1 MVHRSKDMRAL
12 LLTRY
17 GHEGPS
23 SRYRMFQ
30 FIPYLE
36 NAGIECTVQSFFR
49 EGYTELR
56 FSNPKALLGRTLED
70 YKERIKVL
78 KRTKDI
84 DVILLEKEFFP
95 YFPNI
100 LEDRFIPEHI
110 PYVCDYDDAWFHVYD
125 YHRNPV
131 VRFGLSDKIPEV
143 MKRAASVIVGSEYI
157 ARFATRYC
165 RDVELLPTVIDLN
178 LYPSAQPPD
187 NIETPFTI
195 GWIGSQS
202 TLSHLRT
209 IETTLD
215 EFCSKRDARVVIIGP
230 TSPIPKIKSL
240 EMIPWS
246 HDSEVMDLS
255 MIDVGIM
262 PLPDTPVARGKCAF
276 KLIQYMACW
285 KPVIASPVG
294 ETVNVVKEG
303 ENGFLASTN
312 KDWVFALDRLFHD
325 REYGKGL
332 GAAGRKTVERNYC
345 LSVTAPRLATVLRR
359 AAVSGRNK

>member
-1 MVHRSKDMRAL
+1 MVHRSKDIRAL

-36 NAGIECTVQSFFR
+36 LAGIECTVQSFFR
-49 EGYTELR
+49 EGYTDLR
-56 FSNPKALLGRTLED
+56 FSNPKALLGRTIED
-70 YKERIKVL
+70 YKERIKIL
-78 KRTKDI
+78 KRIKDI
-84 DVILLEKEFFP
+84 DVIFLEKEFFP
-95 YFPNI
+95 YIPNI
-100 LEDRFIPEHI
+100 MESRFIPEHI
-110 PYVCDYDDAWFHVYD
+110 PYVCDYDDAWFHVYNN
-125 YHRNPV
+125 HRNPM

-143 MKRAASVIVGSEYI
+143 MKRATSVIVGSEYI
-157 ARFATRYC
+157 ARFAARYC

-187 NIETPFTI
+187 EIGTPFTI

-215 EFCSKRDARVVIIGP
+215 EFCFKRNARMVIIGP

-246 HDSEVMDLS
+246 HDSEVIDLS

-276 KLIQYMACW
+276 KLIQYMGCW

-294 ETVNVVKEG
+294 ENVRVVQDG
-303 ENGFLASTN
+303 INGFLATTPD
-312 KDWVFALDRLFHD
+312 DWWNALCRLYDDHAL
-325 REYGKGL
+325 RESMGIS
-332 GAAGRKTVERNYC
+332 GRAIVEKTYS
-345 LSVTAPRLATVLRR
+345 LSVIAPKLEAILRS
-359 AAVSGRNK
+359 AARGGL